1 MLLSRNS
8 ECKGNE
14 KILSFVVMSYE
25 LFVGTRG
32 FFFKCSHNVTHN
44 SSLVTHPSPEYFLGY
59 LSRMASM
66 AHVHAEGVIQVS
78 DDADG

>member
-1 MLLSRNS
+1 
-8 ECKGNE
+8 
-14 KILSFVVMSYE
+14 MSYE

-32 FFFKCSHNVTHN
+32 VFFKCSHNVTHN

-66 AHVHAEGVIQVS
+66 AHVPMQKGYYRFPMMLMGEMPASPEAIS
-78 DDADG
+78 ICAP

>member
-1 MLLSRNS
+1 
-8 ECKGNE
+8 
-14 KILSFVVMSYE
+14 MSYE

-32 FFFKCSHNVTHN
+32 VFFKCSHNVTHN

-66 AHVHAEGVIQVS
+66 AHVPMQKG
-78 DDADG
+78 